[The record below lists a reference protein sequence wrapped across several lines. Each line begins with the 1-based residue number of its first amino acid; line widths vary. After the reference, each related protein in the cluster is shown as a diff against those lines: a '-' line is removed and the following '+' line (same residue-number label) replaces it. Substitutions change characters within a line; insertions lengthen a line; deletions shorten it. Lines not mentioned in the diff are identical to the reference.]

1 MLFLLFGGKE
11 RWYYRYHSNRLL
23 RFSTHSKTKTS
34 LYSRLTRSYSR
45 RYGYLSRLVGLFS
58 SFCSRRKPRERVRWL
73 SSFFFFFFFDL
84 LKIFIYLGGGDAATL
99 TITQTT
105 GSQLDALARQPG
117 WFVLFIFL
125 ALAFRSSLDIYT
137 PILFFD
143 FDMGVMGRSF
153 FFSPIELG
161 SCHRD

>member
-1 MLFLLFGGKE
+1 MVVK
-11 RWYYRYHSNRLL
+11 
-23 RFSTHSKTKTS
+23 
-34 LYSRLTRSYSR
+34 
-45 RYGYLSRLVGLFS
+45 
-58 SFCSRRKPRERVRWL
+58 
-73 SSFFFFFFFDL
+73 FFFFFFFDL